1 MDNKKTKPIIQ
12 TCGSFDPNDDVY
24 SLIIGFEH
32 HAISLEG
39 LCKKDMKELK
49 SCIDCMLLED

>member
-1 MDNKKTKPIIQ
+1 MDSEKTKPLIQ
-12 TCGSFDPNDDVY
+12 AAGSFDSKDDMY

-32 HAISLEG
+32 HAITLEG
-39 LCKKDMKELK
+39 LCKKDMEELK